1 MIKRLLPIII
11 LIMGLLYI
19 FLLHSMLFKLIPM
32 CLILIYAYLQMPASK
47 KRHALLVLAGLFFC
61 MLGDGLLHWFL
72 IGLSA
77 FLIGHLFYLSAFITR
92 WKFSSIRLYSI
103 IPVACFAGFMGWRL
117 LQGLEN
123 GSNAAMA
130 VPVLMYLIVI
140 SLMGFFAVMSGNL
153 LASCGALLFIASDSI
168 LSWNMFI
175 SDISYSGI
183 LIMTTY
189 YSAQF
194 LIASSIRNKPA
205 ISDLGNE
212 GRTELHT

>member
-32 CLILIYAYLQMPASK
+32 CLILIYAYLRMPAFK
-47 KRHALLVLAGLFFC
+47 KGYALLVLPGLFFC

-92 WKFSSIRLYSI
+92 WRFSFIRLFSVVPI
-103 IPVACFAGFMGWRL
+103 ACFAGFMGWRL

-123 GSNAAMA
+123 GGNAGMA

-153 LASCGALLFIASDSI
+153 SASFGALLFIASDSI

-175 SDISYSGI
+175 SDISHSGV

-189 YSAQF
+189 YAAQF
-194 LIASSIRNKPA
+194 LIASSVRNKPA
-205 ISDLGNE
+205 FSDLGNE
-212 GRTELHT
+212 KRTGL